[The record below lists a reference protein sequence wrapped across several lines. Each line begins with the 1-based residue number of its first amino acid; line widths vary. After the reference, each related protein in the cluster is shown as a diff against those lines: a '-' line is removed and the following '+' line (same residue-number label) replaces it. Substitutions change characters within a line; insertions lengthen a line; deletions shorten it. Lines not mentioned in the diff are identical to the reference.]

1 MSFTTANNPNQFFSV
16 VGAAYVADNHEDRS
30 GHMPADSEPEQLT
43 VGVTGLWMSFFA
55 TIGVSLIGNGQ
66 AAKAIGRVRGL
77 H

>member
-1 MSFTTANNPNQFFSV
+1 MSFTSANNPNQFFSV
-16 VGAAYVADNHEDRS
+16 VGSPYVADNHEDRS
-30 GHMPADSEPEQLT
+30 GHMPEYSELEQLT

-66 AAKAIGRVRGL
+66 AAKAMAASGGL